1 MSTQFQ
7 KVMAPPVTLERY
19 SQQELAPIF
28 SSPTSTKKTAA
39 VSDISPST
47 QTKKRRSYYFFFPYT
62 VGFVSGLVI
71 AYILTILVGYIVTK
85 TSGSDSPLRTAFY
98 GYLIGCQT

>member
-1 MSTQFQ
+1 MT
-7 KVMAPPVTLERY
+7 PPVAWERY

-28 SSPTSTKKTAA
+28 SSPSSSVKKPSATGDAA
-39 VSDISPST
+39 PT
-47 QTKKRRSYYFFFPYT
+47 QTKKRRSYYFLFPYT

-98 GYLIGCQT
+98 GYLIGCQV